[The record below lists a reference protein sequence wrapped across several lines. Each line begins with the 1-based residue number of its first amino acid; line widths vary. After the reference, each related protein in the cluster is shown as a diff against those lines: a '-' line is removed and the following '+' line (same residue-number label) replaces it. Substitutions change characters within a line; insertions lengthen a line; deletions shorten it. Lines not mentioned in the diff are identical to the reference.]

1 MKIKV
6 SSLNEILNKLD
17 NKQLSSFIESYQE
30 EVKKNPF
37 LYKYLNQKLSK
48 KNIEYPNDEKS
59 CEPFFNKN
67 KEVLDI
73 MDTFSKETRA
83 CFVSYLGILNIVNQN
98 IEFEEY
104 KQKTKKLEKM
114 GIDNIIFGFNP
125 LRRKQESSIISK
137 NLK

>member
-98 IEFEEY
+98 IEF
-104 KQKTKKLEKM
+104 
-114 GIDNIIFGFNP
+114 
-125 LRRKQESSIISK
+125 
-137 NLK
+137 